1 MAITYKWYVNG
12 IHTVAQENGKTN
24 VLKRLQWELR
34 GTDGTYTESVTRG
47 NGFIDFAPVSDGA
60 FKPYQDLTETEI
72 AAWLDQNVPDQAAL
86 RAELD
91 QKIQDNYLQPLST
104 TMSPWDLKKTMAG

>member
-24 VLKRLQWELR
+24 VLKRLQWALQ

-47 NGFIDFAPVSDGA
+47 QGFIDFAPAADGS
-60 FKPYQDLTETEI
+60 FRPYQDFTEADLET
-72 AAWLDQNVPDQAAL
+72 WLGQNVPDQAEL
-86 RAELD
+86 KAELD
-91 QKIQDNYLQPLST
+91 QKIQDNYLEPLVVGIA
-104 TMSPWDLKKTMAG
+104 PWVMKQNG